1 MATRTPGFV
10 AVPTIPQVGID
21 PWQYYFLN
29 SIKENIELLTGQRGD
44 LGAGSRAVAKSQISV
59 NAAPEQKMTRITAEG
74 AGISVSGA
82 QVPSLDDYAKL
93 LSNVQELANDV
104 AALRG
109 TLNLLISQIKA

>member
-29 SIKENIELLTGQRGD
+29 SVKENIELLTGQRGD

-59 NAAPEQKMTRITAEG
+59 DVAPEQKMTRVTAEG

-104 AALRG
+104 ATLRG

>member
-1 MATRTPGFV
+1 MAVRTPGFT
-10 AVPTIPQVGID
+10 ALPSIPQINID

-29 SIKENIELLTGQRGD
+29 SVKENLELLTGQRG
-44 LGAGSRAVAKSQISV
+44 GVARSASAVFKSQISLDS
-59 NAAPEQKMTRITAEG
+59 APEQKMTRVTAEG

-104 AALRG
+104 AALRQ
-109 TLNLLISQIKA
+109 TLNILISQIKA